1 MAVELYPHQEKAVKE
16 LKNGSI
22 LWGGVGTG
30 KTMTALAYYVANEA
44 PRDIYVITTAKK
56 RNDLDWQREAT
67 YFGILL
73 GEKSGPN
80 GALHVDSWNNIKK
93 YLDVEGAFFIFDEQH
108 ASGSGAW
115 AKTFVKLAKK
125 NRWILLSGTPG
136 DEWLHYAPIFIANG
150 YYRNISDFKDQHC
163 VYSYFGGYPQLKRY
177 IGERKLARLREAVRV
192 EMDFVAHTKRHI
204 SYVKTAYDEETYK
217 LIMRTRRD
225 PETDEPYINASG
237 FVQGLRK
244 ASSTHPERIA
254 EVERIALEKK
264 RVIIF
269 YAFNYER
276 EILRE
281 WSSSLGSGWE
291 LGEYNGERHDDIPEG
306 DRWVYLVQYNLSEAW
321 NCTTTDSMIFY
332 SPTGSYRM
340 FEQCMGR
347 IDRMNTP
354 YTDLYYYVLLSD
366 SPVDRRTRKALE
378 RREEFNY
385 APMKKWFKDHMK
397 EV

>member
-1 MAVELYPHQEKAVKE
+1 MVAVKLYPHQEKAVRE
-16 LKNGSI
+16 LRNGSI

-30 KTMTALAYYVANEA
+30 KTMTALAYYAEHEA

-56 RNDLDWQREAT
+56 RDDLDWQREAS

-80 GALHVDSWNNIKK
+80 GALNVDSWNNIKK
-93 YLDVEGAFFIFDEQH
+93 YLDVESAFFIFDEQH
-108 ASGSGAW
+108 ASGSGTW

-150 YYRNISDFKDQHC
+150 HYKNLTQFKDEHC

-177 IGERKLARLREAVRV
+177 IGERKLARLREKVRV
-192 EMDFVAHTKRHI
+192 EMDFVAHTIRHI
-204 SYVKTAYDEETYK
+204 SYVKTAYDEEVYK
-217 LIMRTRRD
+217 LIMKTRRD

-244 ASSTHPERIA
+244 ASSTHPERID
-254 EVERIALEKK
+254 EVDRIAKEKK

-276 EILRE
+276 DILRE
-281 WSSSLGSGWE
+281 WSSGLGKGWKV
-291 LGEYNGERHDDIPEG
+291 GEYNGERHDEIPEG
-306 DRWVYLVQYNLSEAW
+306 DHWVYLVQYNLSEAW
-321 NCTTTDSMIFY
+321 NCTKTDSMIFY

-347 IDRMNTP
+347 IDRMNTK
-354 YTDLYYYVLLSD
+354 YTNLYYYVLLSD

-385 APMKKWFKDHMK
+385 APMKKWFKDHMN
-397 EV
+397 V